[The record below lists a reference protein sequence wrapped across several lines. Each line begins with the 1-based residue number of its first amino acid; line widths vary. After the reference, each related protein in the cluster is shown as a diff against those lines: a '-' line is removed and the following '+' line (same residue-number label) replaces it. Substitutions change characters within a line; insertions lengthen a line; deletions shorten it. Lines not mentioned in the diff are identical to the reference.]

1 MGTETVA
8 EYSPEVLSF
17 FENNEIFDE
26 DAIDI
31 LVLAAMSQFSLAS
44 KEEFNDKVL
53 EELNENDESEILSF
67 MYELIR

>member
-53 EELNENDESEILSF
+53 EELNENNKSEILSF

>member
-53 EELNENDESEILSF
+53 EELNENDKSEILSF

>member
-8 EYSPEVLSF
+8 EYSPEVLRF

-31 LVLAAMSQFSLAS
+31 LVLASMSQFSLAS

-53 EELNENDESEILSF
+53 EELNENNESEILSF

>member
-53 EELNENDESEILSF
+53 EELNENNESEILSF

>member
-53 EELNENDESEILSF
+53 EELNENYESEILSF

>member
-53 EELNENDESEILSF
+53 NENDESEILSF

>member
-8 EYSPEVLSF
+8 EYSTEVLSF

>member
-44 KEEFNDKVL
+44 KE
-53 EELNENDESEILSF
+53 
-67 MYELIR
+67 

>member
-53 EELNENDESEILSF
+53 EELKENNESEILSF

>member
-53 EELNENDESEILSF
+53 EELNENNESEVLSF

>member
-1 MGTETVA
+1 MGAETVA

>member
-1 MGTETVA
+1 MGTEKVA